1 MAQIG
6 LLGFGEVGQMLA
18 ADISRDFLAFDI
30 QFDNPQSVPFC
41 AARQAAQVQAASSTR
56 EFQPCPSIII
66 SAVTAGQVV
75 AAVES
80 VLPFL
85 ESGCWYFDVNSA
97 APNTKQRC
105 AEMVNQA
112 GGKYIEASVMSP
124 VSLKRLDTP
133 ILLGGP
139 YIDEFT
145 GITADMGFSN
155 VSCFSNDYG
164 PTAAAKICRSI
175 LIKGI
180 EAILSESLVTARS
193 YGVDDMVIRS
203 LDDLFAGP
211 DWNRLAKYMIERAMK
226 NGARRAEEMREAAET
241 VRAAGMT
248 PLMSHATADRQEW
261 AKNQPNGLEKENL
274 GDLLDSLCKNL
285 REANA
290 DH

>member
-56 EFQPCPSIII
+56 EFQPCPLIII

-85 ESGCWYFDVNSA
+85 E
-97 APNTKQRC
+97 
-105 AEMVNQA
+105 
-112 GGKYIEASVMSP
+112 
-124 VSLKRLDTP
+124 
-133 ILLGGP
+133 
-139 YIDEFT
+139 
-145 GITADMGFSN
+145 
-155 VSCFSNDYG
+155 
-164 PTAAAKICRSI
+164 
-175 LIKGI
+175 
-180 EAILSESLVTARS
+180 
-193 YGVDDMVIRS
+193 
-203 LDDLFAGP
+203 
-211 DWNRLAKYMIERAMK
+211 
-226 NGARRAEEMREAAET
+226 
-241 VRAAGMT
+241 
-248 PLMSHATADRQEW
+248 W

-274 GDLLDSLCKNL
+274 GDLRDSLCKNL